1 MRRAAMWLL
10 LLSLPMLGCRRGR
23 ERFPY
28 GEGYV
33 FVDQN
38 GKEVRLDT
46 FRGKTVVITYF
57 YTHCPDACPLTM
69 TNMKRLYARLPDSL
83 MDRVVFVAVS
93 IDPERDR
100 PEVLREYARLYRID
114 FPNWFFLTG
123 RPEEIRR
130 FLREVGVIAVK
141 GKTTITPRGD
151 TVYFLT
157 HTDYVHVVS
166 PDGRI
171 VYRGDGERLNIG
183 KAYERITS
191 SLP

>member
-1 MRRAAMWLL
+1 MRRWWWVVPLL
-10 LLSLPMLGCRRGR
+10 LGVGCRRGGD
-23 ERFPY
+23 RFPY

-38 GKEVRLDT
+38 GREVRLDT
-46 FRGKTVVITYF
+46 FRGKTLVITYF

-69 TNMKRLYARLPDSL
+69 TNLKRLYGRLPDTL
-83 MDRVVFVAVS
+83 MDRVFFVAVS

-100 PEVLREYARLYRID
+100 PEVLREYAELYHID
-114 FPNWFFLTG
+114 FPNWILLTG
-123 RPEEIRR
+123 KPEEVRR
-130 FLREVGVIAVK
+130 FIKEVGVIAVK
-141 GKTTITPRGD
+141 GKTTVTPHGD
-151 TVYFLT
+151 TVYFMT

-171 VYRGDGERLNIG
+171 VYRGDGERLNVRE
-183 KAYERITS
+183 AYDRILG

>member
-1 MRRAAMWLL
+1 MRRAAMWFLL
-10 LLSLPMLGCRRGR
+10 FSLLMLGCRRGR

-100 PEVLREYARLYRID
+100 PEVLREYAHLYRID

>member
-1 MRRAAMWLL
+1 MLL
-10 LLSLPMLGCRRGR
+10 VAGCGRGGK
-23 ERFPY
+23 RFPY

-33 FVDQN
+33 FVDQS
-38 GKEVRLDT
+38 GRRVRLDT
-46 FRGKTVVITYF
+46 FRGKVVVITYF

-69 TNMKRLYARLPDSL
+69 ANLKRLYARLPDSVAG
-83 MDRVVFVAVS
+83 RVVFVAVS

-100 PEVLREYARLYRID
+100 PEVLREYAGIYHIN

-123 RPEEIRR
+123 KPEEVKR
-130 FLREVGVIAVK
+130 FIREVGVIAVK
-141 GKTTITPRGD
+141 GKITVTPRGD
-151 TVYFLT
+151 TTYFLT

-171 VYRGDGERLNIG
+171 VYRGDGERLNV
-183 KAYERITS
+183 KEAYERILG